1 MTVISDV
8 HFAIQL
14 GNLRMLRKTRKE
26 VLKVGLVPMETTQTE
41 NKKGRIRWLVKVGER
56 KSLHYWNLIVFNHF
70 H

>member
-41 NKKGRIRWLVKVGER
+41 NKKRKNKVVGQGRREEEFTLLE
-56 KSLHYWNLIVFNHF
+56 SDCF
-70 H
+70 